1 MTRAVAGFNP
11 IWGHR
16 EQVQF
21 QPEDGRIW
29 KADNSAAKVEGTGGG
44 WEGVGRTANLY
55 SPSLHVSFCVFLLL
69 LLKKE
74 MAQNLPFL
82 LTIVMPYPSSST
94 SNFYL
99 SLFTGQ
105 EEGSGVNSSACHVGL
120 TVWMFHVPQWFN
132 TRNKSNM
139 FFVLLSNFFKFKD
152 MGWIKST
159 QIIPL
164 TLVEFI

>member
-1 MTRAVAGFNP
+1 MGGYGKQTIALQKLREQGEGGKEWAGQRTCIHPHCMSPSVFFYFCCWKKKWHRTSHFSSPLSCHIRAV
-11 IWGHR
+11 
-16 EQVQF
+16 QQ
-21 QPEDGRIW
+21 
-29 KADNSAAKVEGTGGG
+29 
-44 WEGVGRTANLY
+44 LY
-55 SPSLHVSFCVFLLL
+55 
-69 LLKKE
+69 
-74 MAQNLPFL
+74 
-82 LTIVMPYPSSST
+82 TT
-94 SNFYL
+94 NFYL

-159 QIIPL
+159 QIISL